1 MCRFDGWPS
10 PRLDVGSNLSR
21 NNTGSS
27 NAGEDGRGHKE
38 NAGITIE
45 TDEVTMIRRRMPAA
59 TWCRECACEVE
70 VVGMEEA
77 GVLAGMTERALQNCA
92 QSQGWH
98 LSDAGDGTL
107 LVCLKSLLKT
117 M

>member
-1 MCRFDGWPS
+1 MGTR
-10 PRLDVGSNLSR
+10 RMQ
-21 NNTGSS
+21 
-27 NAGEDGRGHKE
+27 
-38 NAGITIE
+38 ITIE
-45 TDEVTMIRRRMPAA
+45 TDEVTIIRRRHARHV
-59 TWCRECACEVE
+59 WCRECACEVE

-77 GVLAGMTERALQNCA
+77 GVLAAITEQALRNCA

-98 LSDAGDGTL
+98 LSDAGDGAL

>member
-1 MCRFDGWPS
+1 
-10 PRLDVGSNLSR
+10 VGAR
-21 NNTGSS
+21 
-27 NAGEDGRGHKE
+27 RRMQ
-38 NAGITIE
+38 ITIQ
-45 TDEVTMIRRRMPAA
+45 TDEVTIIRRRHARH

-77 GVLAGMTERALQNCA
+77 GVLAGMTQEALRNCG
-92 QSQGWH
+92 QIQGWH

-117 M
+117 L

>member
-1 MCRFDGWPS
+1 MSAR
-10 PRLDVGSNLSR
+10 RMQ
-21 NNTGSS
+21 
-27 NAGEDGRGHKE
+27 
-38 NAGITIE
+38 ITIE
-45 TDEVTMIRRRMPAA
+45 TDEVTIIRRRHPRH
-59 TWCRECACEVE
+59 TWCPECACEVE

-77 GVLAGMTERALQNCA
+77 GVRAGMTERALRNCA

-117 M
+117 L

>member
-1 MCRFDGWPS
+1 
-10 PRLDVGSNLSR
+10 VGTR
-21 NNTGSS
+21 
-27 NAGEDGRGHKE
+27 RMR
-38 NAGITIE
+38 ITIE
-45 TDEVTMIRRRMPAA
+45 TDEVTIIRRCHPRHA
-59 TWCRECACEVE
+59 WCRECACEVE

-77 GVLAGMTERALQNCA
+77 GVLAGMTERALRNCA

-98 LSDAGDGTL
+98 LSDAGDGAL

>member
-1 MCRFDGWPS
+1 
-10 PRLDVGSNLSR
+10 VGAR
-21 NNTGSS
+21 
-27 NAGEDGRGHKE
+27 RMR
-38 NAGITIE
+38 ITIE
-45 TDEVTMIRRRMPAA
+45 TDEVTIIRRLHPRH

-77 GVLAGMTERALQNCA
+77 GVLAGMTERALRNCA

-98 LSDAGDGTL
+98 LSQAGDGTL

-117 M
+117 L

>member
-1 MCRFDGWPS
+1 MGTR
-10 PRLDVGSNLSR
+10 RMQ
-21 NNTGSS
+21 
-27 NAGEDGRGHKE
+27 
-38 NAGITIE
+38 ITIE
-45 TDEVTMIRRRMPAA
+45 TDEVTIIRRRHPRR

-77 GVLAGMTERALQNCA
+77 SVLAGMTERALRNCA

-98 LSDAGDGTL
+98 LSEAGDGTL

-117 M
+117 L